1 MPPWLRPLPQGAQR
15 ATLEQ
20 ADPHVIALVRDCSA
34 RNQWP
39 LYLWGETGVG
49 KTCAAAVAYT
59 MWKQSAMWMSLTE
72 LCDLLNA
79 FNTAPVQ
86 LLQVRRV
93 SIEITRSGLWN
104 RIRKMGLMVIDEIGT
119 RDASPHRYD
128 ALLRLLDTRNGLPLI
143 LTGNI
148 EPGEALAR
156 IYDERVQSRIA
167 AGVIVRVTGNDR
179 RMEGIASRITEA

>member
-1 MPPWLRPLPQGAQR
+1 
-15 ATLEQ
+15 
-20 ADPHVIALVRDCSA
+20 
-34 RNQWP
+34 
-39 LYLWGETGVG
+39 
-49 KTCAAAVAYT
+49 
-59 MWKQSAMWMSLTE
+59 MWMSLTE

-79 FNTAPVQ
+79 FNSAPVQ
-86 LLQVRRV
+86 LLPVGRV
-93 SIEITRSGLWN
+93 SIVITRNGLWN

-167 AGVIVRVTGNDR
+167 SGVIVHVTGNDR
-179 RMEGIASRITEA
+179 RMDGIESRIIEA